1 MMKKVFLLLL
11 ITLINLPFVFASN
24 NKDNFMYRKTIAI
37 DFLGFWQLESLVFRF
52 DFAFAKTSLHKLSRT
67 DALTSLRA
75 SQNPLDG
82 VLDEYTG
89 KYDENK
95 IPDIRNG
102 AKDFIIKLSKDYKL
116 ILFTTRESSKAK
128 DWLIENDIN
137 QYFSEI
143 TNIKPPAYIYLDD
156 RALKFDGNYDKT
168 LEEIKNY
175 KAYWKN

>member
-1 MMKKVFLLLL
+1 
-11 ITLINLPFVFASN
+11 
-24 NKDNFMYRKTIAI
+24 
-37 DFLGFWQLESLVFRF
+37 
-52 DFAFAKTSLHKLSRT
+52 
-67 DALTSLRA
+67 
-75 SQNPLDG
+75 
-82 VLDEYTG
+82 
-89 KYDENK
+89 
-95 IPDIRNG
+95 
-102 AKDFIIKLSKDYKL
+102 
-116 ILFTTRESSKAK
+116 LFTTRESSKAK

>member
-1 MMKKVFLLLL
+1 MKRIYLTCL
-11 ITLINLPFVFASN
+11 IILFTTTAIAFGEISER
-24 NKDNFMYRKTIAI
+24 MYKKTIAI
-37 DFLGFWQLESLVFRF
+37 D
-52 DFAFAKTSLHKLSRT
+52 
-67 DALTSLRA
+67 
-75 SQNPLDG
+75 LDG

-137 QYFSEI
+137 QYFSSI

-156 RALKFDGNYDKT
+156 RALKFNGNYDDT
-168 LEEIKNY
+168 LNAIKNY
-175 KAYWKN
+175 KVYWKK

>member
-1 MMKKVFLLLL
+1 MEQFKLIKFSSLVLTVFSLLAINFIQINKVYAMEF
-11 ITLINLPFVFASN
+11 
-24 NKDNFMYRKTIAI
+24 KKTIAI
-37 DFLGFWQLESLVFRF
+37 D
-52 DFAFAKTSLHKLSRT
+52 
-67 DALTSLRA
+67 
-75 SQNPLDG
+75 LDG

-143 TNIKPPAYIYLDD
+143 TNIKPPAFIYLDD
-156 RALKFDGNYDKT
+156 RALKFNGNYDDT
-168 LEEIKNY
+168 LNAIKNY
-175 KAYWKN
+175 KVYWKK